1 MNVSTHKQG
10 SDEWFAERLGIPTA
24 SMYSKIITSTGT
36 PSASAST
43 LMNELLAEWY
53 VGKTVDQW
61 EGNDWTIRGNEL
73 EPEARKLYSFITG
86 NDVEEVGFCTM
97 PGILTGASPDG
108 LVSDSGLVEIKC
120 PKASTMIKYM
130 LANKL
135 PTTYKQQVHGQL
147 WVTGRK
153 WCDFMAHHPDFEP
166 FIIHVKRDKRDDE
179 YIKKLEASVLLFIKK
194 MLVKRDELDK
204 LRA

>member
-1 MNVSTHKQG
+1 MIAAILIGEGVFFARNMMILINYILTTEAVFTVNAIILIKESKKRINMIIHDVKQN
-10 SDEWFAERLGIPTA
+10 SEEWYSLRLGRPTA
-24 SMYSKIITSTGT
+24 SNFSKIITSTGT

-97 PGILTGASPDG
+97 KSILTGASPDG
-108 LVSDSGLVEIKC
+108 LVSDSGL
-120 PKASTMIKYM
+120 
-130 LANKL
+130 
-135 PTTYKQQVHGQL
+135 
-147 WVTGRK
+147 
-153 WCDFMAHHPDFEP
+153 
-166 FIIHVKRDKRDDE
+166 
-179 YIKKLEASVLLFIKK
+179 
-194 MLVKRDELDK
+194 
-204 LRA
+204 